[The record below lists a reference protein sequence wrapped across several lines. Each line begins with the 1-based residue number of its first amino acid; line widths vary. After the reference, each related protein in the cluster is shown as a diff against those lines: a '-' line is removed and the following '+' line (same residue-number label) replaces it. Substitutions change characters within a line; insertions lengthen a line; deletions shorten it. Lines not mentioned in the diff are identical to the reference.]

1 MMGLR
6 GNRPPEMPQ
15 SSRLSAFGV
24 VVQIVEFARGRF
36 AVANSH
42 AGSVGSRI
50 EGELNLTSEYD

>member
-1 MMGLR
+1 
-6 GNRPPEMPQ
+6 MPQ

-36 AVANSH
+36 AVGNSH

-50 EGELNLTSEYD
+50 EGELNLPLYLT